1 LDKQAL
7 LDAGVPLPDSSSMRD
22 SASIEEEFRPFITE
36 ALTLLRSWIRE
47 PSEGER
53 VFSKMFGG
61 NGGWGAPR
69 ASVLESKYPMSE
81 ILNTPF
87 FVEKVTAE
95 KGVCPECLVKLG
107 LAAVFACMEV
117 SEDRLGISHEGAVG
131 IVEFLDRM
139 EPYTDWEG
147 WDDGQ
152 TYGDEEEGIQA
163 EETAKGTPGQQ
174 MRAVFAACA
183 ANPESSIVA

>member
-1 LDKQAL
+1 
-7 LDAGVPLPDSSSMRD
+7 
-22 SASIEEEFRPFITE
+22 
-36 ALTLLRSWIRE
+36 
-47 PSEGER
+47 
-53 VFSKMFGG
+53 
-61 NGGWGAPR
+61 
-69 ASVLESKYPMSE
+69 MSE

-152 TYGDEEEGIQA
+152 NYGDEEEGIQA